1 MVRRFNS
8 DAGQMRAAYLSSLL
22 VALFEAGRAALGSLR
37 QAARQDLPAP
47 MMTRRVQHGSPSTWG
62 AL

>member
-22 VALFEAGRAALGSLR
+22 VALFQACRSWLASLR
-37 QAARQDLPAP
+37 TATRQELPASLA
-47 MMTRRVQHGSPSTWG
+47 TRRLQHGSPSTWG

>member
-22 VALFEAGRAALGSLR
+22 VELFEGCCAALRSLR
-37 QAARQDLPAP
+37 EATRQDLPAP
-47 MMTRRVQHGSPSTWG
+47 VATRRLQHGSPSTWG